1 MYTVLLHSAIYIMSP
16 AADER
21 RSVHLIGPRL
31 FQSYG
36 GFVTAHALGDEHSD
50 VFKCGISVAPVTDF
64 RYYGSHFELFV
75 YLLFKFESIV
85 ISDEVHDCTYS
96 VYQMHVSV
104 ADTAYTER
112 YLGLAHSTEDAIRY
126 EVSLTVELTVEQA

>member
-1 MYTVLLHSAIYIMSP
+1 MSP
-16 AADER
+16 ADKR
-21 RSVHLIGPRL
+21 RSPHLIGPL

-36 GFVTAHALGDEHSD
+36 GFVTAHALGDEHSK

-85 ISDEVHDCTYS
+85 ISDEVHVLSLPKCT
-96 VYQMHVSV
+96 
-104 ADTAYTER
+104 
-112 YLGLAHSTEDAIRY
+112 
-126 EVSLTVELTVEQA
+126 SLLQILLIQSDI